1 MFQAFKA
8 AGEAGDYTELPMLPA
23 HVDPQIYLSRNSVP
37 QPFFLVCGKDTVI
50 AQLSG
55 QARLQLRDSSVNT
68 FALGPGDNVYVP
80 AGTPHR
86 IVPLT
91 EVVQLRYK
99 AGKAGLEGV
108 AWFCDD
114 CGLELCRAEWDTA
127 EVVSHR
133 AYYDACRAFNDDPQA
148 RACRRCGAEHPS
160 VDLDRFTAWLGIAKE
175 LEDERSAAEKAAAQK
190 AAAGQQAASGLP
202 AGA

>member
-23 HVDPQIYLSRNSVP
+23 QVDPQVFLSRNSVP

-55 QARLQLRDSSVNT
+55 EAQLQLRDSSVNT
-68 FALGPGDNVYVP
+68 FALAPGDNVYVP

-99 AGKAGLEGV
+99 PAKAGLEGV
-108 AWFCDD
+108 AWFCEE

-133 AYYDACRAFNDDPQA
+133 AYYDACLAFNADPQA
-148 RACRRCGAEHPS
+148 RACRRCGTEHPS

-175 LEDERSAAEKAAAQK
+175 LEDERAAAAKAAAAK
-190 AAAGQQAASGLP
+190 AAAGQQAAPRLP

>member
-8 AGEAGDYTELPMLPA
+8 AGQAGDYTELPMLPA
-23 HVDPQIYLSRNSVP
+23 HVDPQVYLSRNSVA

-55 QARLQLRDSSVNT
+55 EAKLLLRDSSVNT
-68 FALGPGDNVYVP
+68 FALAPGDNVYVP

-86 IVPLT
+86 LVPLT
-91 EVVQLRYK
+91 ESVQLRYK

-108 AWFCDD
+108 AWFCEE

-127 EVVSHR
+127 EAVSHR

-160 VDLDRFTAWLGIAKE
+160 IDLDQFTAWLGIAKE
-175 LEDERSAAEKAAAQK
+175 LEDERAAAEK
-190 AAAGQQAASGLP
+190 AAAGQQAAARLP

>member
-8 AGEAGDYTELPMLPA
+8 SGEAGDYTELPMLPA
-23 HVDPQIYLSRNSVP
+23 HVDPQVYLSRNSVP
-37 QPFFLVCGKDTVI
+37 QPFFLICGKDTVI

-55 QARLQLRDSSVNT
+55 EAQLQLRDSSVNT

-99 AGKAGLEGV
+99 AVKAGLEGV
-108 AWFCDD
+108 AWFCEE

-127 EVVSHR
+127 AVVSQR
-133 AYYDACRAFNDDPQA
+133 AYYDACLAFNDDPQA
-148 RACRRCGAEHPS
+148 RACRRCGAEHPRI
-160 VDLDRFTAWLGIAKE
+160 DLDRFTAWLGIAKE
-175 LEDERSAAEKAAAQK
+175 LADERAAAEKAAA
-190 AAAGQQAASGLP
+190 GLP